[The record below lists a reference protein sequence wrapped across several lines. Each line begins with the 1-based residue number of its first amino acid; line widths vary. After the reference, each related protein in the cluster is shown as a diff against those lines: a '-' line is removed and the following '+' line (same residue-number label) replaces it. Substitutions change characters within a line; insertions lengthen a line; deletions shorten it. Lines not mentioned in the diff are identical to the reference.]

1 MLVSIWFKQIYQCLT
16 SKCMN
21 YKLEAVFTFKTN
33 IANQKIYSK
42 SSFQYY
48 YKWICIAQRHHK
60 LNLDGGSK
68 FVGVFL
74 ASIRN
79 AFAFIW
85 ECHIPI
91 LWLLFISFFSRWD
104 PHRQMALKYCLSTQF
119 NMAFIQR
126 CIFCVFRCVYSRAAV
141 AASLVFSYFSYVT
154 SICCWSIGCVCAREE
169 NKIRAHFQCC
179 VICFCFGWCHDSQ
192 WHYFWCMIM
201 TWCMHIN
208 LYYYIEAFHILSS
221 LKQNTNSKT
230 LYALHIMING
240 IKANCDACC
249 FVATIPFF
257 FLA

>member
-1 MLVSIWFKQIYQCLT
+1 MSQVY
-16 SKCMN
+16 
-21 YKLEAVFTFKTN
+21 AVD
-33 IANQKIYSK
+33 Q
-42 SSFQYY
+42 
-48 YKWICIAQRHHK
+48 
-60 LNLDGGSK
+60 L
-68 FVGVFL
+68 
-74 ASIRN
+74 
-79 AFAFIW
+79 
-85 ECHIPI
+85 
-91 LWLLFISFFSRWD
+91 
-104 PHRQMALKYCLSTQF
+104 
-119 NMAFIQR
+119 
-126 CIFCVFRCVYSRAAV
+126 
-141 AASLVFSYFSYVT
+141 
-154 SICCWSIGCVCAREE
+154 VCAREE

-257 FLA
+257 SLLSFCLFALHLRFISTLFFFRFRTFFHLIAIFTSNIYFDNVPLLFSRMSFSWTRYVDEKLSEELCYFISVGSFITHSSLSLSLSFFLSSLSFEREIFS